1 MKVFSDNSAVKK
13 VNKKP
18 QINADKRRLVYRV
31 STYARRHTCVRPPE
45 ARLGA

>member
-18 QINADKRRLVYRV
+18 QINADERRLVYRV
-31 STYARRHTCVRPPE
+31 STYGASHTCVRPPE
-45 ARLGA
+45 APLGA